1 MTPFG
6 IRKKIKALLGLGGAE
21 APQKQ
26 NLRPQRPKVTLV
38 LVGPD
43 GQEQVFEGDAGSSP
57 LYISGNM
64 AKPIASG
71 CNDSSCSTC
80 RIEVLEGEENLS
92 PRSAREAAT
101 LKANNR
107 PEQLRLACCSEILK
121 GTVKVRAF
129 EYVDV

>member
-6 IRKKIKALLGLGGAE
+6 IRKKIKALMGLGSGE
-21 APQKQ
+21 DTPKQ

-38 LVGPD
+38 LLDRD
-43 GQEQVFEGDAGSSP
+43 GKEQVFEGDAGSSP

-64 AKPIASG
+64 AMPIASG

-92 PRSAREAAT
+92 PRSAREIAT
-101 LKANNR
+101 LKANDR
-107 PEQLRLACCSEILK
+107 PENLRLACCSEILK
-121 GTVKVRAF
+121 GAVRVRAF